1 METIYVA
8 GGQATQFV
16 SQKTINNLKEVT
28 MSDRNGIGMLFVGI
42 LLGAL
47 TGAVVALLFAP
58 QSGAE
63 TRTLIKDKS
72 IELRDK
78 AQETAEQA
86 RARTNEVV
94 HQLKDQGQSMM
105 QSVRGDG
112 GKLPETEAA

>member
-1 METIYVA
+1 
-8 GGQATQFV
+8 
-16 SQKTINNLKEVT
+16 

-58 QSGAE
+58 QSGEE

-78 AQETAEQA
+78 AQVTAEQA
-86 RARTNEVV
+86 KAKTDEVV
-94 HQLKDQGQSMM
+94 RQIKDQSQSVM
-105 QSVRGDG
+105 QSVRRDG
-112 GKLPETEAA
+112 VKVPEGEVAA

>member
-1 METIYVA
+1 
-8 GGQATQFV
+8 
-16 SQKTINNLKEVT
+16 

-86 RARTNEVV
+86 RARTDEVV
-94 HQLKDQGQSMM
+94 RQLKEQGQSAM
-105 QSVRGDG
+105 QAVRRDG
-112 GKLPETEAA
+112 IKQTEGEPTVAG